1 MKGVAIW
8 DYMKMNQKPQKS
20 DCIIGQGTED
30 INVAKT
36 VAKLYFEGF
45 VSIIKFNTSSLSSF
59 LFLNKVIFEIS
70 DREVSGRRTLGFGT
84 PMLDTDWTRL

>member
-1 MKGVAIW
+1 MKELELVKIIW

-36 VAKLYFEGF
+36 VAKLYFEGLADK
-45 VSIIKFNTSSLSSF
+45 IIFT
-59 LFLNKVIFEIS
+59 
-70 DREVSGRRTLGFGT
+70 GGLGKNYI
-84 PMLDTDWTRL
+84 